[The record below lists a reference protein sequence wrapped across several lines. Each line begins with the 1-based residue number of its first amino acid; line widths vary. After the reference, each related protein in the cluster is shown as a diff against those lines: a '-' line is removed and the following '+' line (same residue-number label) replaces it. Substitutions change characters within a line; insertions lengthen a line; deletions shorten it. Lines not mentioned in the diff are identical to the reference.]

1 MDNIKKAVTNRC
13 DFVICS
19 LQIFHYC
26 YKRLNKSK
34 NICIILIFCVFLQT
48 IMKESTME
56 KEKTI
61 VNVTD
66 STDKKKKTRK
76 RYYVSKSRI
85 GYIHPSLLKRIS
97 INPTLRGFDSL
108 GDILGSN
115 FVFTDFIDSSDREA
129 LIRDWMAVGNDLKVS
144 IGKIMK

>member
-1 MDNIKKAVTNRC
+1 
-13 DFVICS
+13 
-19 LQIFHYC
+19 
-26 YKRLNKSK
+26 
-34 NICIILIFCVFLQT
+34 
-48 IMKESTME
+48 MKERTME

-66 STDKKKKTRK
+66 STDKRRKTRK
-76 RYYVSKSRI
+76 RFYVSKSRI